1 MPLITHEFKSPNELN
16 EEFAKQILMILGEA
30 IERNGKATLAVSGGS
45 TPKPLF
51 KALSEK
57 DFAWNQVQVTL
68 VDERWVSNDHND
80 SNTKLVHE
88 NLLVN
93 YAKEA
98 EFVSVTTTESDP
110 VNAEQTISQRFDSM
124 ADAFDIIILGMGE
137 DGHTASLFPCSEQI
151 EGGLD
156 LSRELSAI
164 ATAPTTAPH
173 QRMSMSLAK
182 IIKAK
187 HVFLHLVGAKKR
199 DVLEDAIQNFKEI
212 EKPIKAVV
220 SHTNVDLMWSP

>member
-151 EGGLD
+151 EAGLD